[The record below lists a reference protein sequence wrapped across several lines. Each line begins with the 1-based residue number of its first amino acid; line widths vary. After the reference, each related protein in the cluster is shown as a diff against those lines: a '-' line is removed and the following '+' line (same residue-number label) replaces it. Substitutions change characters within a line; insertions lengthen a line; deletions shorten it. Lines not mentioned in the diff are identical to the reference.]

1 MSAPTG
7 AEADFAAGLES
18 SRPALMRLAL
28 RLSRERARAECLA
41 QATLLR
47 AWRSRGQL
55 RDPHALT
62 GWLLSICR
70 REHARQFD
78 RKHLPT
84 IDIDSLLPEQQPTVT
99 DFDPIEAREIRAA
112 VLDLE
117 DMYRVPL
124 VLQVVEG
131 WSTAEIA
138 SHLGVPRQTVLT
150 RLFRARRLLRV
161 RLQEVA
167 PPAGGSAVNADDR
180 AEGRSGSP
188 PREARRPTVPARPT
202 RARAGSVG

>member
-1 MSAPTG
+1 MNVATG
-7 AEADFAAGLES
+7 TEVDFAAELES

-28 RLSRERARAECLA
+28 RLSRERASAECLA

-55 RDPHALT
+55 RDPRALT

-78 RKHLPT
+78 RKKLPT
-84 IDIDSLLPEQQPTVT
+84 VDIDSLLPEQQPAVM
-99 DFDPIEAREIRAA
+99 DFDPIEAREVRAA
-112 VLDLE
+112 VLGLD

-161 RLQEVA
+161 RLQADA
-167 PPAGGSAVNADDR
+167 PPAGGSALNADDR
-180 AEGRSGSP
+180 AEGRPGSP
-188 PREARRPTVPARPT
+188 PRADRRPTVPARPL
-202 RARAGSVG
+202 RARAGSAG

>member
-1 MSAPTG
+1 MNVATG
-7 AEADFAAGLES
+7 SEAYLAAELES
-18 SRPALMRLAL
+18 SRPALM
-28 RLSRERARAECLA
+28 
-41 QATLLR
+41 R

-55 RDPHALT
+55 RDPRALT

-84 IDIDSLLPEQQPTVT
+84 VDIDSLLPEQQPAVM
-99 DFDPIEAREIRAA
+99 DFDPIEAREVRAA
-112 VLDLE
+112 VFGLDN
-117 DMYRVPL
+117 MYRVPL

-150 RLFRARRLLRV
+150 RLFRARRLLCV

-167 PPAGGSAVNADDR
+167 LPGGGSAINAEDR
-180 AEGRSGSP
+180 AEGRPEG
-188 PREARRPTVPARPT
+188 PRTAL
-202 RARAGSVG
+202 